1 MSGTLCFRD
10 VSKFYGE
17 VLGVSR
23 ISLEIGPGL
32 TGLVGP
38 NGAGKSTLMH
48 LAAGLLRPSDGDVSV
63 LGVRPDEPERL
74 HRVLGYCTQYDSFP
88 AGVSG
93 RTFLIEAAGLH
104 GMEAAPARHRADE
117 ILATVGLA
125 PDAAGRRVAA
135 YSKGMRQRLKL
146 GHALLHDPPV
156 LLLDE
161 PLDGLDPVGRE
172 AMARRFRQW
181 ADAGRVVVVSSH
193 ILEEIEEIA
202 DSVVMIDAGAV
213 VAEGGIR
220 AVRSEITGQPVQVL
234 IRCRDPRQIAAHL
247 VALEHVVELR
257 ILGERDGLVVRTV
270 DADSF
275 FRQMN
280 RVVIASAT
288 VPETVLAT
296 DEDVASVYEYL
307 IGGGR

>member
-1 MSGTLCFRD
+1 
-10 VSKFYGE
+10 
-17 VLGVSR
+17 
-23 ISLEIGPGL
+23 
-32 TGLVGP
+32 
-38 NGAGKSTLMH
+38 
-48 LAAGLLRPSDGDVSV
+48 
-63 LGVRPDEPERL
+63 
-74 HRVLGYCTQYDSFP
+74 
-88 AGVSG
+88 
-93 RTFLIEAAGLH
+93 
-104 GMEAAPARHRADE
+104 
-117 ILATVGLA
+117 
-125 PDAAGRRVAA
+125 
-135 YSKGMRQRLKL
+135 
-146 GHALLHDPPV
+146 
-156 LLLDE
+156 
-161 PLDGLDPVGRE
+161 
-172 AMARRFRQW
+172 MARLFRQW